1 MPKKSL
7 DISTNLLPLE
17 NITKKPELVEQ
28 AVDDFDQI
36 KTKSVIKKKKNR
48 QAPVEQLFEDD
59 QVATKNAKQ
68 IYKPEDSAGAHTE
81 VEDIEDP
88 VETEIP
94 PAATVVQEDNNQ
106 PPKRKKKRR
115 KILKKLERHNNKED
129 PLEDNQPY
137 RLDQQE

>member
-1 MPKKSL
+1 MPKKNL
-7 DISTNLLPLE
+7 NFNTNLLPQE
-17 NITKKPELVEQ
+17 NIAKKTELAEP
-28 AVDDFDQI
+28 AGDDFDQI

-59 QVATKNAKQ
+59 QFATKNAKQ

-94 PAATVVQEDNNQ
+94 PAATVVQDKNNQ
-106 PPKRKKKRR
+106 AP
-115 KILKKLERHNNKED
+115 
-129 PLEDNQPY
+129 
-137 RLDQQE
+137 